1 MGNKLKSHE
10 NTCKNKYICGT
21 VMPSEKG
28 NILEVNQYVKS
39 DKIPYIIFADIEPLI
54 KKIGR
59 CTNNPEKSSTIKIG
73 ERIPCGYSMS
83 KIWGFDQIEKKHT
96 LYHGKAYMKK
106 FCTCHLNLKQS
117 C

>member
-10 NTCKNKYICGT
+10 NACKNKYICGT

-59 CTNNPEKSSTIKIG
+59 CTNNPEKS
-73 ERIPCGYSMS
+73 
-83 KIWGFDQIEKKHT
+83 
-96 LYHGKAYMKK
+96 
-106 FCTCHLNLKQS
+106 
-117 C
+117 

>member
-10 NTCKNKYICGT
+10 KACKNKDICGT

-54 KKIGR
+54 KK
-59 CTNNPEKSSTIKIG
+59 
-73 ERIPCGYSMS
+73 
-83 KIWGFDQIEKKHT
+83 
-96 LYHGKAYMKK
+96 
-106 FCTCHLNLKQS
+106 
-117 C
+117 